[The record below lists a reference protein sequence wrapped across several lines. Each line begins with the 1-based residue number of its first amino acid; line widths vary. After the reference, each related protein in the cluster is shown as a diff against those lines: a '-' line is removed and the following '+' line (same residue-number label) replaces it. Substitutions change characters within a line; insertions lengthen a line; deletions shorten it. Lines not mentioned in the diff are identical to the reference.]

1 MDWSFLTSREQSELK
16 LAQVYVEHF
25 DHGTDGH
32 NRLTLIHKLA
42 KRLVELSGELEKSKN
57 EDTEQF
63 MD

>member
-16 LAQVYVEHF
+16 LAQVYVDHF
-25 DHGTDGH
+25 DHGTEGH